1 MSTKIRDLT
10 AKIARDIREGAFGA
24 SGGVFLT
31 ARQIVRD
38 YDVSLD
44 SAMRVLAGLTEA
56 RLVRLEGNHYY
67 VTTGYAA
74 PDSPLGEKLAR
85 GRKKLLGM
93 ILNTIDSPFFSSLSK
108 ELSTAADHAGYALLI
123 ADSGNR
129 PDRDAELVD
138 RFIGL
143 GAAGIFIA
151 PSISAD
157 PELYARCP
165 LPLVSLGRDLCLPNC
180 DAVTVNN
187 KAAGRQAADH
197 LRAVGCARFAYVGI
211 RQYLDEDPRLR
222 GYAEQLSRLGA
233 GLEEGAILAA
243 DQPPDRGLDYGS
255 FSGSLGALLLGTR
268 EDEKLG
274 IFCYHDLLA
283 SYTLQRVK
291 HYSHLYPGRFRIPE
305 DVAVVGF
312 DDLPVASV
320 IVPPLTSVRY
330 QVGAIAGV
338 ALTSMLDY
346 IGDPRHTPG
355 RHEIF
360 SSLSIRESTMRTAK
374 ASEPEQEKG

>member
-1 MSTKIRDLT
+1 MSTKIADLSEG
-10 AKIARDIREGAFGA
+10 IARRILAGDFGP
-24 SGGVFLT
+24 SGEVFLT
-31 ARQIVRD
+31 ARRIVRE

-44 SAMRVLAGLTEA
+44 SAMRILSALTDA
-56 RLVRLEGNHYY
+56 RLVRLEGNRYY

-85 GRKKLLGM
+85 SRRKVLGM
-93 ILNTIDSPFFSSLSK
+93 ILNAIDSPFFSSLAK
-108 ELSTAADHAGYALLI
+108 ELSTAVDHAGYSLLI

-129 PDRDAELVD
+129 PERDAELLD

-157 PELYARCP
+157 LTLYSRCP
-165 LPLVSLGRDLCLPNC
+165 LPLVSLGRDLGLPNC

-187 KAAGRQAADH
+187 EAAGRQAADH
-197 LRAVGCARFAYVGI
+197 LRAVGCGRFAYVGI
-211 RQYLDEDPRLR
+211 RQYLEEDPRLR
-222 GYAEQLSRLGA
+222 GYSEQLNRLGIR
-233 GLEEGAILAA
+233 LERDFVLAA
-243 DQPPDRGLDYGS
+243 DQPPDRGLDYES
-255 FSGSLGALLLGTR
+255 FSGSLGALLLRTG

-291 HYSHLYPGRFRIPE
+291 HYSHLYPGRFRVPE

-346 IGDPRHTPG
+346 IGDPGHTPG
-355 RHEIF
+355 KHEIF
-360 SSLSIRESTMRTAK
+360 SSLSIRGSTMKTART
-374 ASEPEQEKG
+374 EPEDAT

>member
-1 MSTKIRDLT
+1 MKTKISGLAET
-10 AKIARDIREGAFGA
+10 LAREIREGRFGP
-24 SGGVFLT
+24 SGAVFPT
-31 ARQIVRD
+31 ARGIVKD
-38 YDVSLD
+38 CGVSLD
-44 SAMRVLAGLTEA
+44 SAMRILTSLTEA
-56 RLVRLEGNHYY
+56 RLVRLEGNRHY

-85 GRKKLLGM
+85 SRRNILGM
-93 ILNTIDSPFFSSLSK
+93 LLNTVDSPFFSSLAK
-108 ELSTAADHAGYALLI
+108 ELSTAADHAGYTLLI
-123 ADSGNR
+123 ADTGNR
-129 PDRDAELVD
+129 PDRDAELLD

-143 GAAGIFIA
+143 GASGIFIA

-157 PELYARCP
+157 PELYGRCP
-165 LPLVSLGRDLCLPNC
+165 IPLVSLGRDLGLSNC

-187 KAAGRQAADH
+187 EAAGGLAADH
-197 LRAVGCARFAYVGI
+197 LRAVGCTRFAYVGI

-222 GYAEQLSRLGA
+222 GYAEELSRLGIPLD
-233 GLEEGAILAA
+233 GDFTLAA
-243 DQPPDRGLDYGS
+243 DQLPDRGLDYES
-255 FSGSLGALLLGTR
+255 LSGPLGGLLLRTR

-330 QVGAIAGV
+330 QVGAVAGA

-346 IGDPRHTPG
+346 IEDPLHRPG
-355 RHEIF
+355 KHEIF
-360 SSLSIRESTMRTAK
+360 SSLSIRESTMKTGGDGKEDGR
-374 ASEPEQEKG
+374 

>member
-1 MSTKIRDLT
+1 MSTKIAALT
-10 AKIARDIREGAFGA
+10 EEIGRGIREGLFGA
-24 SGGVFLT
+24 SGEVFLT
-31 ARQIVRD
+31 ARQIVAA

-44 SAMRVLAGLTEA
+44 SAMRILTGLTEA
-56 RLVRLEGNHYY
+56 RLLRLEGKRYY
-67 VTTGYAA
+67 VTAGYAA
-74 PDSPLGEKLAR
+74 PDSPLGEKLN
-85 GRKKLLGM
+85 RKRRPLLGM
-93 ILNTIDSPFFSSLSK
+93 ILNSVDSPFFSSLAR
-108 ELSTAADHAGYALLI
+108 ELSTAADHADYTILM

-129 PDRDAELVD
+129 PERDKELLD
-138 RFIGL
+138 LFIGL

-165 LPLVSLGRDLCLPNC
+165 VPLVSLGRDLGLSNC

-187 KAAGRQAADH
+187 EAAGRQAADH
-197 LRAVGCARFAYVGI
+197 LRAVGCTRFAYVGI

-222 GYAEQLSRLGA
+222 GYAEQLERLGIRPERDA
-233 GLEEGAILAA
+233 VLAA
-243 DQPPDRGLDYGS
+243 DQPPDRGLDYES
-255 FSGSLGALLLGTR
+255 LSGPLGALFLGMG

-283 SYTLQRVK
+283 SYTLQRAK

-320 IVPPLTSVRY
+320 IVPPLTTVRY
-330 QVGAIAGV
+330 QYGAIAGV

-346 IGDPRHTPG
+346 IADPGHTPG
-355 RHEIF
+355 KHEIF
-360 SSLSIRESTMRTAK
+360 SSLSIRESTMKTVGAAGEDGR
-374 ASEPEQEKG
+374 

>member
-1 MSTKIRDLT
+1 MSTKIAELSERI
-10 AKIARDIREGAFGA
+10 AEKILAGDFGPP
-24 SGGVFLT
+24 GEVFPT
-31 ARQIVRD
+31 ARRIVKD

-44 SAMRVLAGLTEA
+44 SAVKILGELTAA
-56 RLVRLEGNHYY
+56 RLIRLEGNRYY
-67 VTTGYAA
+67 VTTGYAP
-74 PDSPLGEKLAR
+74 PDSPLGEKLSRSR
-85 GRKKLLGM
+85 GKILGM
-93 ILNTIDSPFFSSLSK
+93 ILNTIDSPFFSSLAK
-108 ELSTAADHAGYALLI
+108 ELSTAADHAGYTLII

-129 PDRDAELVD
+129 PVRDAELLD
-138 RFIGL
+138 RFIAL
-143 GAAGIFIA
+143 GAAGIFLA

-157 PELYARCP
+157 PALYARCP
-165 LPLVSLGRDLCLPNC
+165 LPLVSLGRDPGLSNC

-187 KAAGRQAADH
+187 EAAGRQAADH
-197 LRAVGCARFAYVGI
+197 LRAVGCGSFAYVGI
-211 RQYLDEDPRLR
+211 RPYLDEDPRLR
-222 GYAEQLSRLGA
+222 GYAEQLRRLGISL
-233 GLEEGAILAA
+233 GPESVLAA
-243 DQPPDRGLDYGS
+243 DQPPDRGLDYES
-255 FSGSLGALLLGTR
+255 FSGTLGALLLRTR

-291 HYSHLYPGRFRIPE
+291 HYSHLFPGRFRIPE

-338 ALTSMLDY
+338 ALTAMLDY
-346 IGDPRHTPG
+346 IGDPEHKPG

-360 SSLSIRESTMRTAK
+360 SSLSIRESTMKITK
-374 ASEPEQEKG
+374 PVPEDTP